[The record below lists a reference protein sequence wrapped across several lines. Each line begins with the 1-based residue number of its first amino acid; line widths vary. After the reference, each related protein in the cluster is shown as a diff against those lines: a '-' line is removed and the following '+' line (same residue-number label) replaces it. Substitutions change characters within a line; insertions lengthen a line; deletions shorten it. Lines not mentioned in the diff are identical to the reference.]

1 MYDEFLNNNIHQPK
15 IFHNKST
22 KIIPK
27 KKRSIIQNQN
37 KKRKCHSFDNNKEQ
51 IERNLNI
58 SNKIY
63 FPLSESISI
72 ISFSKED
79 FKNIDEQNSFNFKDN
94 SKNDSFLAQE
104 GPKITRISR
113 SNTVNFSQK
122 MAKIRQNFL
131 NISKNDEEIQKKKTK
146 IKRPNYLIKS
156 CFYNNSDINKN
167 YGRSLSK
174 KESSPVMD
182 FYIYQDK
189 NDFNNNDNV
198 IKKYYKRS
206 TFGKTNKVNNDLD
219 NLIKKDENKLYNKKD
234 FNNINEGQN
243 PYQSINKN
251 NHNNEESF
259 IKIIQADSSD
269 DGNHEVKS
277 FLEDKND
284 FANEID
290 IINKIKDKEDT
301 LSNLINVSFKSQI
314 LEKHNYLNESM
325 NYKNNS
331 INFSEPN
338 FSEGLSN
345 SIYSNRS
352 LNDEFV
358 FRNHSK
364 IFKPKNNNS
373 INKNIEDKIN
383 NENNNTNKSD
393 RQNILSY
400 LKNDINNNQNYNN
413 DYSEEELENNNHF
426 NNINNNLNNLKLYE
440 ENNYN
445 TINYFKSNQNGEL
458 NNLYL
463 NQNNFINNNNQNIYP
478 NTFNNINNYSIN
490 INQFYSNK
498 NNINNLN
505 NNYLPNLNSFNYGN
519 NLPNPFINNTINF
532 IYNSNMNLIYNNT
545 YNNENKNPKLNNNNN
560 FLVNNNFNYNYYP
573 NQFNNF
579 NFSNPINQINNANII
594 PKLNNSFNNP
604 NNIYYYQNNNN
615 LNFNNINNNMNQ
627 KKNIKENKNNNNF
640 NNNKIIPKT
649 KDYTK
654 MSNEE
659 LAKQAHNL
667 SKTQDGCRFLEK
679 IIDSNP
685 INQINNANIMPKLNS
700 SLNNPNNIYYYQN
713 NNNLNFNNI
722 NNNINQKKNI
732 KENKNNNNF
741 NNNKIIPKNKDYT
754 KMSNEELAKQAHN
767 LSKTQDGCRFLE
779 KIIDSNP
786 SLVSSLFFPYTL
798 GYFEELSNN
807 KYGNFYIKKLIKHL
821 SKELLAKLIEFISP
835 MISKIGTNQY
845 GGKIMEQ
852 LIKSIKDDDN
862 LLLSFI
868 KEIIPHLVLLIND
881 LNGTH
886 IIYKLLLLKSKYIRI
901 IEEHICNNIPNIYI
915 TREGS
920 NLLKKYFD
928 IINKECNNSK
938 NYEKIIGFIKVISKN
953 LSLIIIDQFGNYIIR
968 HLILN
973 LNHSIN
979 NVIVQNI
986 INNIVYYSNQK
997 YSSNVVENCLDNNFI
1012 REYILNEL
1020 TKQYIFN
1027 NIFLNEYGNYVIQK
1041 ALSLADEDKKDIY
1054 FKYIIQVTRPLQSFP
1069 FGHKL
1074 LSKLLMLY
1082 PKLSMYILSIYK

>member
-37 KKRKCHSFDNNKEQ
+37 KKRKCHSFENNKEQ

-219 NLIKKDENKLYNKKD
+219 NLIKKDKNKLYNKKD
-234 FNNINEGQN
+234 FNHINGGQN

-314 LEKHNYLNESM
+314 IEKHNYLNESM

-400 LKNDINNNQNYNN
+400 LKNDINNNQKYNN
-413 DYSEEELENNNHF
+413 EYSEEELENNRHF
-426 NNINNNLNNLKLYE
+426 NNINNNLNNLKLSE

-478 NTFNNINNYSIN
+478 NTFNNINNYSNINN

-519 NLPNPFINNTINF
+519 NLSNPFVNNTINF
-532 IYNSNMNLIYNNT
+532 IYNNNMNLIYNNP

-615 LNFNNINNNMNQ
+615 LNFNNINNNMNP

-649 KDYTK
+649 
-654 MSNEE
+654 
-659 LAKQAHNL
+659 
-667 SKTQDGCRFLEK
+667 
-679 IIDSNP
+679 
-685 INQINNANIMPKLNS
+685 
-700 SLNNPNNIYYYQN
+700 
-713 NNNLNFNNI
+713 
-722 NNNINQKKNI
+722 
-732 KENKNNNNF
+732 
-741 NNNKIIPKNKDYT
+741 KDYT

-901 IEEHICNNIPNIYI
+901 IEERICNNIPNIYI

-938 NYEKIIGFIKVISKN
+938 NYEKIIGFINVISKN
-953 LSLIIIDQFGNYIIR
+953 LSPIIIDQFGNYIIR
-968 HLILN
+968 HIILN

-1054 FKYIIQVTRPLQSFP
+1054 FKYIIQVTRPLQSFS